1 MPAKKTV
8 KKVVKKTVA
17 KKTVPASEKKGC
29 CGSCKC

>member
-17 KKTVPASEKKGC
+17 KKTAPAKKKCGC
-29 CGSCKC
+29 CCDC